1 MSAFSNVSAVGIGTT
16 PSTIFTAT
24 EKTVVIGCNMSNV
37 INQIVPVSLIFNDGS
52 NDVYIKKNF
61 RIENGFSDEI
71 MKGNKIV
78 LGVGDSIK
86 ASAAIDSSVDVVLSL
101 LTGVN

>member
-1 MSAFSNVSAVGIGTT
+1 MSAFSNVSATGIGTT
-16 PSTIFTAT
+16 PSTLFTAT

-37 INQIVPVSLIFNDGS
+37 INQIVPVNIILNDGS

-71 MKGNKIV
+71 MRGNKIV
-78 LGVGDSIK
+78 LDVGDSIK

>member
-1 MSAFSNVSAVGIGTT
+1 MSAFSNVSATGIGTT
-16 PSTIFTAT
+16 PSTLFTAT
-24 EKTVVIGCNMSNV
+24 QKTVVIGCNMSNV

-78 LGVGDSIK
+78 LDVGDSIK

>member
-1 MSAFSNVSAVGIGTT
+1 MSAFSNVSATGIGTT

-78 LGVGDSIK
+78 LDVGDSIK
-86 ASAAIDSSVDVVLSL
+86 ASSAIDSSVDVVLSL